1 MLPDYDP
8 SNVDLSPDEHL
19 GVEPMYRAIQL
30 AQVRLSDGADL
41 GDIRAIPEIALES
54 AKTVGFIVRGNPGD
68 PSDDDAIADR
78 IAAVAFGMLR
88 ASQVLKAKAKGR
100 PE

>member
-19 GVEPMYRAIQL
+19 GVEPMYHAVQI
-30 AQVRLSDGADL
+30 AQARLSDGADL
-41 GDIRAIPEIALES
+41 GDLRAVPEIAMEA
-54 AKTVGFIVRGNPGD
+54 AKTVQFIVRGDAGD
-68 PSDDDAIADR
+68 PSDDEAVGDR
-78 IAAVAFGMLR
+78 MAAVAFGMLR